1 MMHENAQ
8 LESRLR
14 TYGSTLRQHS
24 KLSPDLY
31 RAILDRADTA
41 PRASRSRL
49 LPQLAIVA
57 AMLLVAVGAVGI
69 VLRVRD
75 NMLAQAAPRVVSLSP
90 APGATD
96 VPPDGEFHVAL
107 AARPSTMPTLV
118 HLPNDGTQEAP
129 HWSGTTLIVKYSGL
143 RPKTHYQLI
152 LSVDYSS
159 SLGGQGHFSRSWSFS
174 TRLGPPPAGA
184 ALVWYSTI
192 PATGANPPSATQVAL
207 DWNGQ
212 VLGELHG
219 ANVVSQSPDG
229 SRLFIPGIGIT
240 DQSGR
245 LLALPP
251 SSKGGI
257 VPWSDDSRHL
267 CVTQTADGT
276 LPSGNGEPA
285 WLFAGSI
292 DGPLHPV
299 AQFGSFG
306 GQSGASSIAC
316 SFLAD
321 RAVLAQFAIYGIT
334 EVRVIRLS
342 TGAVLFDHRSSQE
355 SVVASHD
362 GSYLAETTSNVTL
375 IRRTSDG
382 KVVAQLTSQKVIAFS
397 WDGTRVIT
405 LPLVSVDGKDEA
417 HLVDW
422 QHNQILWR
430 LPLEPGAADLATVY
444 TLAQPGGSKMA
455 FSIGHANQYGQTEDL
470 WLIGADGAAKKVVSG
485 PLAPPY

>member
-1 MMHENAQ
+1 MMPEDAQ

-14 TYGSTLRQHS
+14 TYGSVLRQHS
-24 KLSPDLY
+24 KLGPDLY
-31 RAILDRADTA
+31 RAIVNRAHTA
-41 PRASRSRL
+41 PRAGRSRL

-57 AMLLVAVGAVGI
+57 AMLLLAVGAVGI

-75 NMLAQAAPRVVSLSP
+75 NLLAQAAPRVVSISP
-90 APGATD
+90 TAGATD
-96 VPPDGEFHVAL
+96 VSPDGEFRVAL

-118 HLPNDGTQEAP
+118 HLPNDGRQEAP

-143 RPKTHYQLI
+143 LPKAHYQLI

-174 TRLGPPPAGA
+174 TRLGPPPAGTP
-184 ALVWYSTI
+184 LVWYSKV
-192 PATGANPPSATQVAL
+192 PATGTNPSSGTQVAL

-219 ANVVSQSPDG
+219 ANVVSQTPDG

-240 DQSGR
+240 DQAGR
-245 LLALPP
+245 LLAQPP
-251 SSKGGI
+251 SSKSG
-257 VPWSDDSRHL
+257 VRASDDSRHW

-292 DGPLHPV
+292 DGALHPV

-306 GQSGASSIAC
+306 GQSSPSPIAC
-316 SFLAD
+316 SFVAD
-321 RAVLAQFAIYGIT
+321 RAVLAQFAIRGII
-334 EVRVIRLS
+334 EVRMVSLS
-342 TGAVLFDHRSSQE
+342 SGAVLFDHGYPSQV

-362 GSYLAETTSNVTL
+362 GSYLAEITDNATL

-382 KVVAQLTSQKVIAFS
+382 KVVAQLASQRVVAFS
-397 WDGTRVIT
+397 WDASRVIT
-405 LPLVSVDGKDEA
+405 VPLVSAAGKDEA

-422 QHNQILWR
+422 LRNQILWR
-430 LPLEPGAADLATVY
+430 LPLEPGAADRATVFAL
-444 TLAQPGGSKMA
+444 TQPGGSKMA
-455 FSIGHANQYGQTEDL
+455 FSIGHANQYGTTEDL

-485 PLAPPY
+485 PFVPPY